1 MFNKVLIANRGEI
14 AVRVIRA
21 CRLMGVSTVAIYSDA
36 DRDALHVKLA
46 DEAYRV
52 GSPPPS
58 DSYLN
63 IASII
68 SIAKRSGAEGVHP
81 GYGFLAENST
91 FSGACEKEGIK
102 FIGPTEKTL
111 LTTGNK
117 TESKRLAKA
126 QGVPVTP
133 GTERIIEDVD
143 EAKGIADSIGYPI
156 LLKSA
161 YGGGGRGIREVRS
174 EDELKQ
180 GFTRATNEA
189 KGAFGRAGMY
199 IEKLIAPARHIEI
212 QILADGKGNAI
223 HLGERE
229 CSIQRRHQKLVELT
243 PSPAV
248 TEEIRKRVGG
258 YAVKVAKAVGYE
270 NAGTIEFLMDKDG
283 NFYFME
289 VNSRL
294 QVEHPVTEAV
304 TGVDLVRQQL
314 IIASTG
320 CLPLAQNDIV
330 RSGAAIECRI
340 NAEDPASGFAPSAG
354 TIGHVHL
361 PGGPGVRVDTA
372 LYDGYVIPEFYDSLI
387 AKIIVRGEDLEDARR
402 RMVAALS
409 EFSITGIRTTIPF
422 HTTLLQSEPF
432 MKWDLGT
439 DFIERT
445 GIVEQMAKRAEIE
458 RQQLEDQGLVI
469 AAAMLAKGIHKVVEL
484 ETETKGVSRWALPP
498 TNREAR
504 FFDEV

>member
-1 MFNKVLIANRGEI
+1 MFKKVLVANRGEI

-21 CRLMGVSTVAIYSDA
+21 CRLMGVGTVAIYSDA
-36 DRDALHVKLA
+36 DKDAMHVKLA

-63 IASII
+63 IPSII
-68 SIAKRSGAEGVHP
+68 SIAKRSGAEGIHP

-102 FIGPTEKTL
+102 FIGPTAKAL

-117 TESKRLAKA
+117 TESKKLAKA

-143 EAKGIADSIGYPI
+143 EAKGIADGIGYPI

-161 YGGGGRGIREVRS
+161 YGGGGRGIREVKN
-174 EDELKQ
+174 EGEFNQ

-243 PSPAV
+243 PSPVV
-248 TEEIRKRVGG
+248 TEEVRKKVGG
-258 YAVKVAKAVGYE
+258 YAVNVAKAVGYE
-270 NAGTIEFLMDKDG
+270 NAGTVEFLRDKDG

-314 IIASTG
+314 LVASEG
-320 CLPLAQNDIV
+320 RLPLAQNDIV
-330 RSGAAIECRI
+330 RNGAAIECRI
-340 NAEDPASGFAPSAG
+340 NAEDPAAGFAPSAG
-354 TIGHVHL
+354 TIGTVHL

-372 LYDGYVIPEFYDSLI
+372 LYDGYTIPEFYDSLI
-387 AKIIVRGEDLEDARR
+387 AKIIVRGESLEDARQ
-402 RMVAALS
+402 RMIAALS

-422 HTTLLQSEPF
+422 HSTLLQMEAF
-432 MKWDLGT
+432 KKWDFST

-445 GIVEQMAKRAEIE
+445 GIVEQMAKKGEAEK
-458 RQQLEDQGLVI
+458 QQLEERSIVI

-484 ETETKGVSRWALPP
+484 ETESTGGSRWTLPP